1 MIDRDEITAKADEFG
16 IHTSNVQRDY
26 VFGWLINGLYETS
39 TLAGQLVLKS
49 GNALR
54 KGYFP
59 LTRFSGDLD
68 FTTTGALSPE
78 LLQEQFN
85 TICSFADARSGVH
98 FLIDQNRI
106 VSEQLIDENKRVYKM
121 RLYFQDFSGNADH
134 LTLRVKVDVTEF
146 DRLHLPVQTRRL
158 IHPYS
163 DAASCNGQIRV
174 IKLEE
179 ALADKLSCLIQRRY
193 SSDLFDLV
201 YGVFVNDELDINRGE
216 LVHTF
221 LRKSVFARSPVT
233 ARDLLLGLPFE
244 LMRGFWSEIVCPRI
258 SLLPFERAVVLAKEG
273 LAALFAPFNYG
284 ERLAGVFFP
293 PALRNPIL
301 QAAADQTLLQ
311 LGYRGSVRLVEPYAL
326 AYKVRRSDGVGQEY
340 FYAYDVTG
348 GHSGPGI
355 KSFVQSGITGL
366 ANTEIKFRPR
376 YLIELAKSAG
386 RESVGYFGSPFSSR
400 RGYSSTRRRST
411 RPRTGPVYKVQCSY
425 CGKTFTRKTSS
436 TRLTQHKDGY
446 GNRCSGRVGYRV
458 Y

>member
-26 VFGWLINGLYETS
+26 VFGWLIDGLYETS
-39 TLAGQLVLKS
+39 TLADQLVLKG

-59 LTRFSGDLD
+59 MTRFSGDLD
-68 FTTTGALSPE
+68 FTTTGALNPE
-78 LLQEQFN
+78 ALQEQFN
-85 TICSFADARSGVH
+85 TICSFAEARSGVH
-98 FLIDQNRI
+98 FLTDQNRI
-106 VSEQLIDENKRVYKM
+106 VSEQLIDDKKRVYKM
-121 RLYFQDFSGNADH
+121 RLYFEDFSGNADH

-163 DAASCNGQIRV
+163 DAADCNAEIRV

-179 ALADKLSCLIQRRY
+179 ALADKLSCLIQR
-193 SSDLFDLV
+193 SHSFDLFDLV
-201 YGVFVNDELDINRGE
+201 YGVFVNNELDVNRGE

-258 SLLPFERAVVLAKEG
+258 SLLPFERAVELAKEG

-284 ERLAGVFFP
+284 ERLTGVFFP
-293 PALRNPIL
+293 PALRNAIL
-301 QAAADQTLLQ
+301 QAAADETLLQ
-311 LGYRGSVRLVEPYAL
+311 MGYRGSVRLVEPYAL
-326 AYKVRRSDGVGQEY
+326 AYKIRRSDGIGQEY

-348 GHSGPGI
+348 GYSGPGI
-355 KSFVQSGITGL
+355 KSFIQAGITGI
-366 ANTEIKFRPR
+366 ANTDIKFKPR

-400 RGYSSTRRRST
+400 SSHRSARPRST
-411 RPRTGPVYKVQCSY
+411 RLRSGPVYKVQCNY

-436 TRLTQHKDGY
+436 TRLNQHKDGY
-446 GNRCSGRVGYRV
+446 GNRCPGRVGYRV

>member
-1 MIDRDEITAKADEFG
+1 MIARDEIAAKADEFG

-39 TLAGQLVLKS
+39 ALAEQLVLKG

-68 FTTTGALSPE
+68 FTTTGALSTD
-78 LLQEQFN
+78 LLQDEFN
-85 TICSFADARSGVH
+85 RICAYAQVRSGVR

-106 VSEQLIDENKRVYKM
+106 VAEQLIDEQKRVYKM

-146 DRLHLPVQTRRL
+146 DRLHLPVQMRRL

-163 DAASCNGQIRV
+163 DAAECNSEIRV
-174 IKLEE
+174 VKLEE

-201 YGVFVNDELDINRGE
+201 YGVFINNELDVNRGE

-244 LMRGFWSEIVCPRI
+244 LMRGFWTEIICPQV
-258 SLLPFERAVVLAKEG
+258 SLLPFERAIELAKDG

-284 ERLAGVFFP
+284 QGLAGVFFP

-311 LGYRGSVRLVEPYAL
+311 LAYNGSVRLVEPYAL
-326 AYKVRRSDGVGQEY
+326 AYKIRRSDGLGQEY

-355 KSFVQSGITGL
+355 KSFVRSGINGI
-366 ANTEIKFRPR
+366 ANTEIKFTPR
-376 YLIELAKSAG
+376 YVIELAKAAG
-386 RESVGYFGSPFSSR
+386 RDHVGYFGSPFGARGASR
-400 RGYSSTRRRST
+400 SYRRPT
-411 RPRTGPVYKVQCSY
+411 RPRTGPVYEVKCSY

-436 TRLTQHKDGY
+436 TRLNQHKDGY
-446 GNRCSGRVGYRV
+446 GNRCVGRVGYRV